1 MKKIYFPFL
10 ALIAGFVCAFI
21 TTGVHSLFFILL
33 PMMAFTFGYFSS
45 WRRGLLCGFLL
56 FISYTF
62 ATALMWEVPYAFF
75 GISQYIGAFITGGF
89 SICLIGTLAPIVKR
103 GIRKIGAIVVLSVLA
118 VVVSWCVYI
127 SMPNYRYIYVVYIIC
142 QEDME
147 LYLPVETTSNK
158 LSTELL
164 STTHMVSGSYEAD
177 SYKTELVDTQ
187 YGQMWNIGIYGR
199 LPDVNGTGRS
209 SNWTRVSDDMQS
221 WQRVSLLKSIQL
233 KPNDNDIPVNTVES
247 QRSIGLVTVS
257 ESRVV
262 KEFTVPIKV
271 RSDKEVDYQLMLTT
285 SIDKT
290 EGINFG
296 YIKTESYSE
305 RIEYKGKTSN
315 DWVSIPVK
323 AFHMFNIR
331 GLGD

>member
-1 MKKIYFPFL
+1 MKRIYLPIF
-10 ALIAGFVCAFI
+10 ALLLGFVSAFV
-21 TTGVHSLFFILL
+21 TTGVHSLFFALL
-33 PMMAFTFGYFSS
+33 PIMAFAFGYFSS
-45 WRRGLLCGFLL
+45 WRWGLLCGFLL

-103 GIRKIGAIVVLSVLA
+103 GIGKIGAIAVLLVLA
-118 VVVSWCVYI
+118 VVVSWCAYI
-127 SMPNYRYIYVVYIIC
+127 SMPNYRYIYQVMIMC
-142 QEDME
+142 QEDTE

-158 LSTELL
+158 LSAELL
-164 STTHMVSGSYEAD
+164 STTHMVSGSYGAD

-187 YGQMWNIGIYGR
+187 YGQMWNIGIYSGI
-199 LPDVNGTGRS
+199 GRS
-209 SNWTRVSDDMQS
+209 SSWIRVSDDMQS

-271 RSDKEVDYQLMLTT
+271 SSDKEADYQLMLTT
-285 SIDKT
+285 NIDKT

-331 GLGD
+331 GMGD